1 MIQQKNYKF
10 WFCTGSQ
17 DLYGDECLAHVAEHA
32 KIIVNALNASGNLP
46 YEVVWKPRHLTRQIT
61 MKTVPVSSRGC
72 IHSHLQNHGSLVCR
86 STENRCF
93 TCTHSS
99 TVRFHMIRSTW
110 IS

>member
-46 YEVVWKPRHLTRQIT
+46 YEVVKKSVQ
-61 MKTVPVSSRGC
+61 
-72 IHSHLQNHGSLVCR
+72 
-86 STENRCF
+86 
-93 TCTHSS
+93 
-99 TVRFHMIRSTW
+99 
-110 IS
+110 